1 MWPDGIF
8 KTDSFYA
15 ESTEAFGADNTTAW
29 DDIMVQYDLIE
40 SHCRNTARN
49 PLIHGY
55 ADAKDTVWA
64 DPVTGCGVT
73 PLGPA
78 GPSGGT
84 TTH

>member
-8 KTDSFYA
+8 MADSFYA
-15 ESTEAFGADNTTAW
+15 EWTEAFGADNTTAW
-29 DDIMVQYDLIE
+29 DDIMLY
-40 SHCRNTARN
+40 N
-49 PLIHGY
+49 PLDHGY

-78 GPSGGT
+78 GPSVGT
-84 TTH
+84 TTR